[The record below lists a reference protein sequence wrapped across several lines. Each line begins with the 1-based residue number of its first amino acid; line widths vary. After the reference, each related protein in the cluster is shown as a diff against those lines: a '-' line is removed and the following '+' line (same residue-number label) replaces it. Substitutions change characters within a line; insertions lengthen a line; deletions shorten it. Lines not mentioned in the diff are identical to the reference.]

1 VVWREKYQLSQDGW
15 KFPGGFSPVQAGFQ
29 LCSEWAILDFH
40 PGNRFPGSIHDSY
53 RVTNS
58 ERENTRFERGS
69 EVNDPA
75 KNQAIIDELIKAYFM
90 ELETVL
96 NYLANS
102 VNLDGVR
109 AEEIKKSL
117 NADVTE
123 ELSHATQLANRIKT
137 IDGVIPGSM
146 QFDAVQATLQPP
158 ADTTD
163 VVAVIKG
170 VIDAEEAAI
179 AQYEKIIRL
188 SDGFDFVTQDMCITL
203 LADEQ
208 QHRREFIGY
217 LKEYEQ
223 V

>member
-1 VVWREKYQLSQDGW
+1 MSDQE
-15 KFPGGFSPVQAGFQ
+15 
-29 LCSEWAILDFH
+29 
-40 PGNRFPGSIHDSY
+40 
-53 RVTNS
+53 
-58 ERENTRFERGS
+58 
-69 EVNDPA
+69 
-75 KNQAIIDELIKAYFM
+75 KNQAVIKELTRAYWM

-117 NADVTE
+117 AADVTE
-123 ELSHATQLANRIKT
+123 EMGHATILANRIKT
-137 IDGVIPGSM
+137 IDGRIPGSKEFAAG
-146 QFDAVQATLQPP
+146 QNSLQPP
-158 ADTTD
+158 ADSTD

-188 SDGFDFVTQDMCITL
+188 CDGFDYVSQDLCITL

-208 QHRREFIGY
+208 QHRREFIGF
-217 LKEYEQ
+217 LKEYEKE
-223 V
+223 

>member
-1 VVWREKYQLSQDGW
+1 MDDQ
-15 KFPGGFSPVQAGFQ
+15 
-29 LCSEWAILDFH
+29 
-40 PGNRFPGSIHDSY
+40 
-53 RVTNS
+53 T
-58 ERENTRFERGS
+58 
-69 EVNDPA
+69 
-75 KNQAIIDELIKAYFM
+75 KNQAIVQELIKSYFM
-90 ELETVL
+90 ELETVV
-96 NYLANS
+96 NYIANS

-117 NADVTE
+117 SADVTE
-123 ELSHATQLANRIKT
+123 ELNHATQLANRIKT

-146 QFDAVQATLQPP
+146 EFKPGQDSLQPP

-188 SDGFDFVTQDMCITL
+188 CDGFDFVTQDMCITL

-208 QHRREFIGY
+208 QHRREFVGF
-217 LKEYEQ
+217 LKEYEKSDS
-223 V
+223 